1 MFSRGGNNGLV
12 HVMAYEPKYDLA
24 TYRKFI
30 RDAAPFV
37 SLVIGRK
44 LKSSEAD
51 LLSDEAMVEI
61 AEKIDVRVKD
71 INTSIDANKTNGF
84 PFPKK

>member
-1 MFSRGGNNGLV
+1 
-12 HVMAYEPKYDLA
+12 MAYEPKYDLP

-44 LKSSEAD
+44 IHANESD
-51 LLSDEAMVEI
+51 LLSDEALLAI

-71 INTSIDANKTNGF
+71 INASIATNKTNGF

>member
-1 MFSRGGNNGLV
+1 
-12 HVMAYEPKYDLA
+12 MAYQPKFDLP

-44 LKSSEAD
+44 IKAGEGD
-51 LLSDEAMVEI
+51 LLSDDALVEI
-61 AEKIDVRVKD
+61 AEKIDLRVKD
-71 INTSIDANKTNGF
+71 INASIESNKTNGF
-84 PFPKK
+84 PFPGKGPKF

>member
-1 MFSRGGNNGLV
+1 
-12 HVMAYEPKYDLA
+12 MAYEPKYDLP

-30 RDAAPFV
+30 HDAAPFV

-44 LKSSEAD
+44 IHANESN
-51 LLSDEAMVEI
+51 LLSDEALLAI
-61 AEKIDVRVKD
+61 AEKIDLRVKD
-71 INTSIDANKTNGF
+71 IKTSIDENKINGF

>member
-1 MFSRGGNNGLV
+1 MSYKPNF
-12 HVMAYEPKYDLA
+12 DLA

-44 LKSSEAD
+44 IHASEGD
-51 LLSDEAMVEI
+51 LLSDEAITEI
-61 AEKIDVRVKD
+61 AAKIDERVKD
-71 INTSIDANKTNGF
+71 LNAQIDANKTNGF
-84 PFPKK
+84 PFPKKDN